1 MISMSSGT
9 WTVALL
15 SIVIFLTMV
24 VAASSA
30 AAEDVEIDREISVS
44 EESDSFHAVSDSQGF
59 KLNDRFDLIFDE
71 GTLSLWYTENT
82 SASDPPSWEFEIS
95 FERLFTFMDDG
106 SGRFDGGD
114 TVVNSLDMSDTS
126 YSLAYSTAPLPNSG
140 HKTMITAASEE
151 GILTLGFVITTSPTV
166 VGEVAISPSDV
177 KLDIRISGL
186 ELSGEADHIGLG
198 MSVDADTE
206 STVELEGLD
215 GSEQLNLTQSSL
227 GGFFRWADNASV
239 DDVQQSVGATWLDE
253 TLTLSYPVGQ
263 LIVHDP
269 VIGIRS
275 MAPLSGPLAAL
286 KPIGEP
292 LLYGVGLALATA
304 AVLGAVAIRIRKN
317 H

>member
-1 MISMSSGT
+1 MSSGT
-9 WTVALL
+9 RTIALL
-15 SIVIFLTMV
+15 SAVLVFAMI

-30 AAEDVEIDREISVS
+30 AAEDVELDREVSVS

-59 KLNDRFDLIFDE
+59 KVNDRFDLIFDE

-82 SASDPPSWEFEIS
+82 SASDPPSWELEMS
-95 FERLFTFMDDG
+95 FERLFTFADDG
-106 SGRFDGGD
+106 NGRFDSGE

-126 YSLAYSTAPLPNSG
+126 YSLAYSTAPLPDGG
-140 HKTMITAASEE
+140 HKTTITAASEE
-151 GILTLGFVITTSPTV
+151 GILTLVFVITTSPTV

-186 ELSGEADHIGLG
+186 ELSGEADHFGLG

-206 STVELEGLD
+206 STVDLEGID

-239 DDVQQSVGATWLDE
+239 DGVEQSVGATWFDE

-275 MAPLSGPLAAL
+275 MAPSSGSLVAL
-286 KPIGEP
+286 KSIGEP

-304 AVLGAVAIRIRKN
+304 AVLGAVAIRTRKN